1 MKSVLTCNGRN
12 VKDDVLT
19 KVLFQTSIP
28 LPFNVVGKSE
38 NRKSLVRSVGV
49 CGNFLIGRA
58 SVQSRFHV
66 IWYVCM

>member
-28 LPFNVVGKSE
+28 LPFKVVKVKKSE
-38 NRKSLVRSVGV
+38 NRKSLVREPHTGV
-49 CGNFLIGRA
+49 FNRDAWNSLFYLHQAG
-58 SVQSRFHV
+58 
-66 IWYVCM
+66 